1 MRKPQSANL
10 TRKNKRKQQQNTKST
25 NQKKTEPSKYSKTVC
40 LSSGYSDFELPTHI
54 PTMNE

>member
-25 NQKKTEPSKYSKTVC
+25 NQKKLNPQNTQRLIAC
-40 LSSGYSDFELPTHI
+40 LQAIQIFELPTHI